1 MKQHGQVAGDTP
13 MNKVGEGAM
22 TGQATDAASIL
33 DQTPTRQV
41 APPSWG
47 LGSQLHG
54 AIGRLASFAELGIL
68 LAWFVLAGVLTAVTP
83 YFLTE
88 TNLLNVSRQ
97 MAIVAIV
104 AVGMS
109 YLIISREFDLSVGST
124 YGLAGIGA
132 GLLVRNVGVNIWL
145 AVAIML
151 CVGALIGLING
162 LMVTKV
168 GIPSFIV
175 TLGMLSLLRGVALVL
190 ANGWPVSDLPPA
202 SFFDVFGGRLFGRIP
217 MQTLWM
223 MAVLLVGG
231 FVLSKT
237 LFGYHVYATGGNRD
251 AARLMGIDT
260 DRVKI
265 INFVVAGTLAAFG
278 GLISLAFLNS
288 VTPTAGT
295 GLELDIIAAVVIGG
309 TALAGGAGSILGT
322 FLGAAILSTV
332 RNGLV
337 LLGVSAYWQQAAI
350 GLVIV
355 IAVTLDVL
363 STKRRRL

>member
-1 MKQHGQVAGDTP
+1 VNRVGGVAGETHGQRIAPQAWGL
-13 MNKVGEGAM
+13 VGEARRIVDRVSGF
-22 TGQATDAASIL
+22 T
-33 DQTPTRQV
+33 
-41 APPSWG
+41 
-47 LGSQLHG
+47 
-54 AIGRLASFAELGIL
+54 ELGIL
-68 LAWFVLAGVLTAVTP
+68 LAWLVLAGLLTAVTP

-88 TNLLNVSRQ
+88 TNLLNISRQ

-132 GLLVRNVGVNIWL
+132 GLLVRNVGMNIWL
-145 AVAIML
+145 AAAIML
-151 CVGALIGLING
+151 CIGALIGLING

-175 TLGMLSLLRGVALVL
+175 TLGMLSLLRGAALVL
-190 ANGWPVSDLPPA
+190 ANGWPVSDLPAA

-223 MAVLLVGG
+223 AAVLLVGG
-231 FVLSKT
+231 FVMSKT

-265 INFVVAGTLAAFG
+265 INFVLAATLAAFG

-350 GLVIV
+350 GFVIV
-355 IAVTLDVL
+355 VAVTLDVL
-363 STKRRRL
+363 NTRRRRL